1 MSQGHASMP
10 LAAYGALGL
19 PLAMAALPVYVQAPA
34 YYAGTLGLPLATTGM
49 VLFAARLVDTV
60 QDPWLGRWIDRL
72 AGAGRLHGVLWAAA
86 AGLALGFAGLWLP
99 PAQGWLLA
107 AWLAGMLVLVY
118 TCHSLLQ
125 ITHLAWGAR
134 LGFVPTVTRA
144 AAWREGLGLAGV
156 LGASVVPAWVLQ
168 PGAAEPQRGL
178 ALYALGFAAL
188 LVAGLV
194 LLLRAAPA
202 WAGQRDDQAPAWR
215 EAWATPG
222 FRALLLPYFLN
233 ALSVALPATLALFFI
248 QDRIGAGAQ
257 AGWLLGLYFLA
268 GAAGLPLW
276 SRLAQRMGAARAWR
290 CGMVLSVLAFSATVL
305 LGPGDLLPYAL
316 VCAGAGLALGADLAL
331 PPVLL
336 AARIPPGVQAAG
348 YFGVWTLLGKLALAV
363 SGLAL
368 PLLAVLGY
376 TPGMAATSQGGWALA
391 LLYAG
396 LPCVFKLAALVAL
409 SRGVITAPE
418 ENP

>member
-1 MSQGHASMP
+1 
-10 LAAYGALGL
+10 
-19 PLAMAALPVYVQAPA
+19 
-34 YYAGTLGLPLATTGM
+34 
-49 VLFAARLVDTV
+49 
-60 QDPWLGRWIDRL
+60 
-72 AGAGRLHGVLWAAA
+72 
-86 AGLALGFAGLWLP
+86 LP
-99 PAQGWLLA
+99 PVQGGLLA
-107 AWLAGMLVLVY
+107 AWLATMLVLVY

-134 LGFVPTVTRA
+134 LGGLPTVTRA

-168 PGAAEPQRGL
+168 PGAAQPQRGL
-178 ALYALGFAAL
+178 AVYALGFAAL
-188 LVAGLV
+188 LVVGLV

-276 SRLAQRMGAARAWR
+276 SRLAQRIGAAPAWR
-290 CGMVLSVLAFSATVL
+290 CGMVLSVLAFSTTVL

-376 TPGMAATSQGGWALA
+376 TPGMAATSHGGWALA